1 MNVGNIVNLVSISK
15 MAQKTGNAFR
25 GGYTKLPNIQLGE
38 KAFTTAT
45 KIGQF
50 ISNPVGNRIVL
61 AGTGIL
67 LQPTIDY
74 YNKKVDRKTREVS
87 AIRTASKIIA
97 GTGVGLA
104 VRGGCM
110 ALTKNMKYI
119 PEIIK
124 NNPDKINN
132 YRTAVSTIAAMA
144 IMTITNFLL
153 DAPLTTKLSNKWL
166 EKREQKEQKEQQE
179 VKA

>member
-1 MNVGNIVNLVSISK
+1 MLVGSVLNLSSISK
-15 MAQKTGNAFR
+15 IAQKTGNSFK
-25 GGYTKLPNIQLGE
+25 GGYSKLPNIRLGE
-38 KAFTTAT
+38 KAFATAT

-50 ISNPVGNRIVL
+50 ISNPVGNRLVL

-97 GTGVGLA
+97 GTAVGLL

-110 ALTKNMKYI
+110 ALTKKMKYI
-119 PEIIK
+119 PDFIK
-124 NNPDKINN
+124 GNKNKIEN
-132 YRTAVSTIAAMA
+132 YRIAVSTIAAMA
-144 IMTITNFLL
+144 VMTFTNFLL

-166 EKREQKEQKEQQE
+166 EKREQKEVNKQ
-179 VKA
+179 

>member
-1 MNVGNIVNLVSISK
+1 MIVGNVLNLSSISK
-15 MAQKTGNAFR
+15 IAQKTGSSFK
-25 GGYTKLPNIQLGE
+25 GGYSKLPNIRLGE

-50 ISNPVGNRIVL
+50 ISNPVGNRLVL

-87 AIRTASKIIA
+87 AVRTASKIIA
-97 GTGVGLA
+97 GTAVGLC

-110 ALTKNMKYI
+110 ALADKIKYV
-119 PEIIK
+119 PK
-124 NNPDKINN
+124 FLKDNPDKIKN
-132 YRTAVSTIAAMA
+132 YKIALSTIAAMA
-144 IMTITNFLL
+144 VMTITNFLL

-166 EKREQKEQKEQQE
+166 EKREQNEQKE
-179 VKA
+179 VK